1 MATPCRGD
9 CEAGGMIQLVFYCRV
24 RRLAVNPSVGV
35 RRQLPLHKG
44 GPVAGRPYCLCLGS
58 LCLPGKR
65 EYDSPGTGLAQ
76 RGSTAAPLV
85 AAWRRCHIRGD
96 CKARQMIQL
105 GAVIGTGNTA
115 WPSRHG
121 TGSTAWE
128 RRLAVN
134 PSVGVRRQLPL
145 HKGGPVAG
153 RPYCL
158 CLGSLCLPGKREYDS
173 PGTGLAQRGSTAAP
187 LVAAWRRC
195 HIRGDCKAR
204 QMIQLGAVIGCG
216 SVVCLPRHWA
226 GGTPPIPQSTFADSS
241 LYTREPSLL
250 LSKQPA

>member
-1 MATPCRGD
+1 MQGGLQSQAND
-9 CEAGGMIQLVFYCRV
+9 SAGCCDRV
-24 RRLAVNPSVGV
+24 RERRLAVPTRDREHRLAVPTRDREHRLGAEA
-35 RRQLPLHKG
+35 RRQSLSRRSPTAPPLHKG
-44 GPVAGRPYCLCLGS
+44 GPVAGRPYCLCLDS

-85 AAWRRCHIRGD
+85 QRGDSMAGPCRGD

-105 GAVIGTGNTA
+105 GAVIGTGSTA

-173 PGTGLAQRGSTAAP
+173 PGTGLAQRGS
-187 LVAAWRRC
+187 
-195 HIRGDCKAR
+195 
-204 QMIQLGAVIGCG
+204 AVW
-216 SVVCLPRHWA
+216 VQRHA
-226 GGTPPIPQSTFADSS
+226 GTPP
-241 LYTREPSLL
+241 
-250 LSKQPA
+250 